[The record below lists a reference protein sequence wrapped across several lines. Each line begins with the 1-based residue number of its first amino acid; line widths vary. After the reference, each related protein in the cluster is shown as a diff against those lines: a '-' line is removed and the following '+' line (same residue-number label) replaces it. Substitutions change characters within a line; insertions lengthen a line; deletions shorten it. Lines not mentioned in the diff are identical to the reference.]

1 MQDSKEVVCLCAVG
15 TRSLYQ
21 LSARQCVAAA
31 RGACSSYSNHCCS
44 RTGGEAA
51 VSELGRCG
59 GDSERLRRVGRSAAS
74 RAGLVL
80 GLGLEPLE
88 LSRRCDSGDAIRL
101 A

>member
-1 MQDSKEVVCLCAVG
+1 MCSGHKQPVTTVSPSVR
-15 TRSLYQ
+15 RS
-21 LSARQCVAAA
+21 RT
-31 RGACSSYSNHCCS
+31 GACSSYSNHCCG

-51 VSELGRCG
+51 VSELGRGG
-59 GDSERLRRVGRSAAS
+59 GDSERLRRVGKSVAS